1 MSEQPK
7 TKRQAIDWE
16 AMEAD
21 WRAGF
26 KSVLQLSKEYG
37 VSRAAILKHWDKAGV
52 ERDLS
57 AKITAKTEALVTQA
71 LVTQQVTQQ
80 RKIQEKEIVEA
91 NANVCAAVVLA
102 QRSDLADS
110 AELERKL
117 MAELLAMTE
126 KADQFRELGEM
137 MASPDE
143 FGQDRINDTYFGA
156 ISNPQRIKSAKLL
169 MDMRKARIETERKVL
184 RLDEQKPAE
193 VNPLAEL
200 VRAVSGTA
208 LPVVADPSPEDD
220 DE

>member
-1 MSEQPK
+1 MSIK
-7 TKRQAIDWE
+7 NIDWE
-16 AMEAD
+16 AVETEYRIGLKTLRQIAAD
-21 WRAGF
+21 HGVTHGAINKRA
-26 KSVLQLSKEYG
+26 KKEG
-37 VSRAAILKHWDKAGV
+37 WP
-52 ERDLS
+52 RDLS
-57 AKITAKTEALVTQA
+57 AKVSSKAEEMVSKALVSKT
-71 LVTQQVTQQ
+71 VS
-80 RKIQEKEIVEA
+80 KETAISERVIVEA
-91 NANVCAAVVLA
+91 NATVTANVVLA

-117 MAELLAMTE
+117 MAELLAMTD

-208 LPVVADPSPEDD
+208 LPVVANPSIEDD